1 MEFLVT
7 IKVHGLLPCEVK
19 RYAIT
24 LSLFCNI
31 NISHLVNRW
40 WIVVNRWLTVGTV
53 PTIAFPMLLMMKLL
67 LRPGICNIYLSQR
80 IILSLPQLR
89 IDLIITF
96 TSSMYRKKR
105 EIKLFCILTSNSPRC
120 YDNTNERTKLLWH
133 VINNEKDNRSR
144 SMPVKL
150 AKNLCFDI
158 FRGLTENGALR
169 HWTTKLLGQNGIF
182 DVIFTF
188 FKHTINTTQLN
199 PLAPHFNVE
208 LDNKLTAIVKN
219 TRNIHDNNIEQR
231 GRGRDTPF

>member
-1 MEFLVT
+1 
-7 IKVHGLLPCEVK
+7 
-19 RYAIT
+19 
-24 LSLFCNI
+24 
-31 NISHLVNRW
+31 
-40 WIVVNRWLTVGTV
+40 
-53 PTIAFPMLLMMKLL
+53 
-67 LRPGICNIYLSQR
+67 
-80 IILSLPQLR
+80 
-89 IDLIITF
+89 
-96 TSSMYRKKR
+96 
-105 EIKLFCILTSNSPRC
+105 
-120 YDNTNERTKLLWH
+120 
-133 VINNEKDNRSR
+133 
-144 SMPVKL
+144 MPVKL